1 MSRSL
6 LGLIGWIVFT
16 CLAAISGAV
25 TAQTAAVFY
34 GSLNKARWAPPAWLF
49 GPAWTVLY
57 LTMAVAAWRIWRDHG
72 FSRARVALV
81 LYVVQLV
88 FNASWSWFFFAK
100 HSGWMSTVDA
110 VLLWLSVGATMLAF
124 WPLDHVSGLLFVP
137 YFAWVS
143 FATALTISV
152 WRRNPTLL

>member
-1 MSRSL
+1 M
-6 LGLIGWIVFT
+6 
-16 CLAAISGAV
+16 
-25 TAQTAAVFY
+25 
-34 GSLNKARWAPPAWLF
+34 
-49 GPAWTVLY
+49 TVL
-57 LTMAVAAWRIWRDHG
+57 LI
-72 FSRARVALV
+72 ALA

-88 FNASWSWFFFAK
+88 CNACWSYFFFIR

-110 VLLWLSVGATMLAF
+110 VLLCLSVGATMIAF
-124 WPLDHVSGLLFVP
+124 WQLDHVSGLLFVP